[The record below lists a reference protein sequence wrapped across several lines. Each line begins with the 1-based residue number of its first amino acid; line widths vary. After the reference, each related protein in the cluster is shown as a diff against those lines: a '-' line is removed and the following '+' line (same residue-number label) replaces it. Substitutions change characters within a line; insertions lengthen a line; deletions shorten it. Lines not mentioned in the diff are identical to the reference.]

1 MVRPGCEYGKHL
13 YLLSMGGEF
22 VKIGRSSDVKRR
34 LGEHRNAN
42 PFGDIKLVCVF
53 EDQGFIE
60 SWVLRALLF
69 AGHERRSEWVHC
81 TLPEALEASGA
92 CLV

>member
-1 MVRPGCEYGKHL
+1 MVRPGSEYGKHL
-13 YLLSMGGEF
+13 YLLKMGEL
-22 VKIGRSSDVKRR
+22 VKLGRSMDVRR
-34 LGEHRNAN
+34 RVAEHRNAN

-53 EDQGFIE
+53 EDQGYIE
-60 SWVLRALLF
+60 SFVLKALLF

-81 TLPEALEASGA
+81 SVQDALEAIGQ

>member
-13 YLLSMGGEF
+13 YLLAMGEL
-22 VKIGRSSDVKRR
+22 VKVGRSMDVKRR
-34 LGEHRNAN
+34 LSEHRNAN

-53 EDQGFIE
+53 EDQGFVDN
-60 SWVLRALLF
+60 SVLSALLF

-81 TLPEALEASGA
+81 TVQEALEAIGQ

>member
-1 MVRPGCEYGKHL
+1 MVRRGAEYGKHL

-22 VKIGRSSDVKRR
+22 VKIGRSMDVKRR
-34 LGEHRNAN
+34 VAEHRNAN
-42 PFGDIKLVCVF
+42 PFGDVKLVCVF
-53 EDQGFIE
+53 QDQGFIE

-69 AGHERRSEWVHC
+69 AGHERRSEWVRC
-81 TLPEALEASGA
+81 TVPDALEAIGA

>member
-1 MVRPGCEYGKHL
+1 MVRPGSEYGKHL
-13 YLLSMGGEF
+13 YLLKMGEL
-22 VKIGRSSDVKRR
+22 VKVGRSMDVKRR
-34 LGEHRNAN
+34 VAEHRNAN

-69 AGHERRSEWVHC
+69 AGHEKKSEWVRC
-81 TLPEALEASGA
+81 SPQEALEATGV